1 MVKSLPTLRG
11 FTNIFRKRYQE
22 VNVGQL
28 ARFTEGAHV
37 TPEALREQNLVKHA
51 RFPVKV
57 LGKGELDRS
66 LTVSAH
72 KFSQSARQKIQT
84 AGGTVQEL

>member
-1 MVKSLPTLRG
+1 MVKALPTLRG
-11 FTNIFRKRYQE
+11 FTNMFRQRFQE

-28 ARFTEGAHV
+28 TRFPEGAQV
-37 TPEALREQNLVKHA
+37 TPESLVQRGVVKHT
-51 RFPVKV
+51 RIPVKV

-72 KFSQSARQKIQT
+72 KFSQSARQKIQ
-84 AGGTVQEL
+84 AVGGTVQEL